1 MWFLDQ
7 VSEHIHCLLDVIP
20 DWIVKVSVRKVEYL
34 KIKNKGINLK
44 TINQKLEKKTNEL
57 SVL

>member
-7 VSEHIHCLLDVIP
+7 VNEHIHCLLDVVP
-20 DWIVKVSVRKVEYL
+20 EWIMKVSVRKVEYL

-44 TINQKLEKKTNEL
+44 TINQKLEKRTNEL